1 MIKNHTKAIKVI
13 NVILIAVYITIF
25 LLMLGPLNKLYENS
39 VPTRLQEVMDNQFF
53 LIKWNKV
60 IKVHEEDIILRLSGI
75 ESDISI
81 QSNSQLIINF
91 GFIPGSKCIADN
103 YKLLNSSKS
112 DFDKTHS
119 IVENLELMRI
129 YFLLFIGY
137 IVLTILW
144 TGVTISIFVEEIKK
158 KMKRNKTKRE
168 NIRRR
173 REERRAELE
182 DELRRL

>member
-1 MIKNHTKAIKVI
+1 MIKNHTKAIKII

-39 VPTRLQEVMDNQFF
+39 VPVRLQEDIDKQSF

-60 IKVHEEDIILRLSGI
+60 IKVHEEDIMLRLAGF

-81 QSNSQLIINF
+81 QANSQLIINF

-103 YKLLNSSKS
+103 YKLLNSTKS

-119 IVENLELMRI
+119 LVANLELMRI

-137 IVLTILW
+137 IILTLLW
-144 TGVTISIFVEEIKK
+144 TGITVNIFIEEIKK

-168 NIRRR
+168 NMRRR

-182 DELRRL
+182 NELRHL